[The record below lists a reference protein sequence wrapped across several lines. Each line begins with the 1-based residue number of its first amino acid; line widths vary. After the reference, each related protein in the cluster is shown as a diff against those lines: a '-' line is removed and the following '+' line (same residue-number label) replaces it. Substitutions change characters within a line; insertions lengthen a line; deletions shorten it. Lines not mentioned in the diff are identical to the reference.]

1 MKILLNNSVKMVR
14 KMKHEIDRHFQYKV
28 VFCFFLNKYEKYR
41 RFDMTTTAIYAHVIN
56 LAHYQI
62 TSWNEFDL
70 KAKVKKK
77 S

>member
-1 MKILLNNSVKMVR
+1 
-14 KMKHEIDRHFQYKV
+14 
-28 VFCFFLNKYEKYR
+28 
-41 RFDMTTTAIYAHVIN
+41 MTTTAIYAHMIN
-56 LAHYQI
+56 LAYYQI